1 MSLSDESRTPA
12 DRQIT
17 RYLLGLLPAEETER
31 LDEASIAD
39 DEFAARLRIGETDLV
54 DRYVGG
60 TLDGE
65 TLQRFESHYLSSP
78 RRRRN
83 VRFAVSFL
91 WAVDRAAALND
102 GIEEDDSTPVPAN
115 DQDDRRP
122 SVSSRLVVAAAMWL
136 VLCGALLF
144 QSGLLRS
151 GVNVTSDNRART
163 PEFRPGERPAAG
175 APDPARSDA
184 VAGPL
189 STLVLFPQTRDVGP
203 VPSLAIPAGVENAAF
218 ELRLESIDFPRY
230 EVGLKDPASNQVVWR
245 SGSMSPTPSSQ
256 TPAIVVLV
264 PIRVLKPQHY
274 SLTVMGRRS
283 GDTEVVGSYTF
294 QVQRP

>member
-1 MSLSDESRTPA
+1 MPLSDESGTPA

-65 TLQRFESHYLSSP
+65 TLRQFESHYLSSP

-91 WAVDRAAALND
+91 WAVDRAASLD
-102 GIEEDDSTPVPAN
+102 VGIEEDDSTPVPA
-115 DQDDRRP
+115 DEHDERR
-122 SVSSRLVVAAAMWL
+122 VSSRLVAAAAMWL

-163 PEFRPGERPAAG
+163 PEVRPGERPAAG
-175 APDPARSDA
+175 APDPARSDV

-189 STLVLFPQTRDVGP
+189 AALVLFPQTRDVGP
-203 VPSLAIPAGVENAAF
+203 VASLAIPAGVENAAF
-218 ELRLESIDFPRY
+218 ELRLESNDFSRY
-230 EVGLKDPASNQVVWR
+230 DVGLKDPASNQVVWR
-245 SGSMSPTPSSQ
+245 SGSISAIPSSQ
-256 TPAIVVLV
+256 TPAILVLV
-264 PIRVLKPQHY
+264 PTRVLKPQHY